1 MRAYRTHTTC
11 GLRLAFILEL
21 QRDTLSMNNEQSKLD
36 ETIVISYLSIGVA
49 CFLSILG
56 LIFCSQYFGW
66 KVEWIFFR
74 IAWMFFFTCGIVY
87 LLYNIYKLDGYT
99 GTSVER
105 NEIFF
110 TFFDIPTIVDKDKLI
125 INFTKKDL
133 FLCVEKFS
141 TAISVLSISFIVFKF
156 QPRFGIIYIINFISA
171 CLIPFVSSFF
181 FFHVVL
187 KISLSMILFFMKV
200 KEINYSDY
208 AKDKSDDTDETKDAA
223 NKKQENAYG
232 RLKIILGGFKML
244 LIRFKM
250 IEKDLQ
256 DYLKIFII
264 SLVICS
270 LLFTTFGIVGK
281 LMP

>member
-1 MRAYRTHTTC
+1 
-11 GLRLAFILEL
+11 
-21 QRDTLSMNNEQSKLD
+21 MNNEQRKLD

-49 CFLSILG
+49 GFLSILG

-66 KVEWIFFR
+66 EVEWIFFR
-74 IAWMFFFTCGIVY
+74 IAWMLSFIYGIVC
-87 LLYNIYKLDGYT
+87 LLSDIYKLDGYT

-110 TFFDIPTIVDKDKLI
+110 TLFDIPTIIDKDKLI

-133 FLCVEKFS
+133 FLCVEKLS
-141 TAISVLSISFIVFKF
+141 TAIAVLSISFIVFKF
-156 QPRFGIIYIINFISA
+156 QPSGVILNIINFISA
-171 CLIPFVSSFF
+171 CLISFVSSFF

-208 AKDKSDDTDETKDAA
+208 AKDKSDDTDEIKDTA
-223 NKKQENAYG
+223 NKKQENAYE
-232 RLKIILGGFKML
+232 RFKIILEGFKML

-250 IEKDLQ
+250 IKKDLKE
-256 DYLKIFII
+256 YLKILII
-264 SLVICS
+264 PLVICS
-270 LLFTTFGIVGK
+270 LLFTTFQIVGK
-281 LMP
+281 LIP